1 MLGQCQLFHLP
12 LFLHRAAL
20 SRNVAGNPACPRS
33 LRLPERSTGA
43 ESVLLFS
50 PLLLFRFFRQSFT
63 MKTRLAVNLQRSKCL
78 GLPAAGIKGVGHHQA
93 QVQRLLLESM

>member
-1 MLGQCQLFHLP
+1 
-12 LFLHRAAL
+12 
-20 SRNVAGNPACPRS
+20 
-33 LRLPERSTGA
+33 
-43 ESVLLFS
+43 
-50 PLLLFRFFRQSFT
+50 